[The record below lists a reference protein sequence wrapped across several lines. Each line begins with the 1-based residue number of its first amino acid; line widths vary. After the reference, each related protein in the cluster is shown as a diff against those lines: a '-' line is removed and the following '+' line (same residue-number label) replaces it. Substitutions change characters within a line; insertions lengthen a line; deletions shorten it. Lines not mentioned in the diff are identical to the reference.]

1 MGKTRRRGGGIGD
14 YFTLAYANPL
24 NWGKSPA
31 AIKAEKCA
39 KATTAYDAAKAKK
52 DEVCPGE
59 ASAADLP
66 AETVVTDTTPPAPAP
81 APATT
86 GARRRRRQTRRK
98 YKGGKHRK
106 GH

>member
-24 NWGKSPA
+24 NWGKSPD

-39 KATTAYDAAKAKK
+39 KATTAYDAAKTKK

-66 AETVVTDTTPPAPAP
+66 AETVVTDTTPPAAP
-81 APATT
+81 TTTT